1 MAKTTEFKMETVEKI
16 GVISESDN
24 GKSTLELR
32 KTNVNDSVKWDI
44 RSWWTDKDGEEKC
57 GKGIRLTDD
66 ELYKLGEIINNMDS
80 FD

>member
-1 MAKTTEFKMETVEKI
+1 MAKTTEFKMETTEKV
-16 GVISESDN
+16 GVINTTSRGS
-24 GKSTLELR
+24 LELR
-32 KTNVNDSVKWDI
+32 KTKVNDTEKWDI
-44 RSWWTDKDGEEKC
+44 RMWMTDDEGNEKC